1 MRMHDIQIF
10 IVDDD
15 ASVRDSLSLL
25 LGLKGYSSASFQSA
39 EHFLASLRPEWRG
52 CVVTD
57 VEMPGMSGLE
67 LHAALARMGSALPVI
82 VMSASCDPAVEA
94 RALAGGAAGFV
105 AKPFDAD
112 QLLAVVTRALNRA
125 EP

>member
-1 MRMHDIQIF
+1 MDANWVF

-25 LGLKGYSSASFQSA
+25 LGLKGFCSESFENA
-39 EHFLASLRPEWRG
+39 GHFLASFRPEWRG

-57 VEMPGMSGLE
+57 VDMPGMSGLE
-67 LHAALARMGSALPVI
+67 LQAALARMGGSLPVI
-82 VMSASCDPAVEA
+82 VMSASCDPTVQA
-94 RALAGGAAGFV
+94 RALAAGAAGFV

-112 QLLAVVTRALNRA
+112 QLLAVITHALNKA
-125 EP
+125 DP

>member
-1 MRMHDIQIF
+1 MDDIQIF

-15 ASVRDSLSLL
+15 ASVRDSLALL
-25 LGLKGYSSASFQSA
+25 LGLKGYRSASFESA
-39 EHFLASLRPEWRG
+39 EHFLASFRPEWRG

-57 VEMPGMSGLE
+57 VDMPGMSGLE
-67 LHAALARMGSALPVI
+67 LQAALARMGGALPVI

-94 RALAGGAAGFV
+94 RALAAGAAGFV

-112 QLLAVVTRALNRA
+112 QLLAVVTHALKEA
-125 EP
+125 DL

>member
-1 MRMHDIQIF
+1 MQGNAVY

-25 LGLKGYSSASFQSA
+25 LGLKGYNSTSFESA
-39 EHFLASLRPEWRG
+39 EHFLASFRHEWRG

-57 VEMPGMSGLE
+57 ADMPGMSGLE
-67 LHAALARMGSALPVI
+67 LQAALARIGGALPVI
-82 VMSASCDPAVEA
+82 VMSASCDPAMGA

-105 AKPFDAD
+105 GKPFDAD
-112 QLLAVVTRALNRA
+112 QLLAVVTLALNKSA
-125 EP
+125 L